1 MHMANITGTYT
12 YTTNLPILENKS
24 KQKGVGHYAEKATP
38 LNGEL

>member
-24 KQKGVGHYAEKATP
+24 KQKGVGDMQRKQLH
-38 LNGEL
+38 